1 MLPDSSRQV
10 LSEIYRE
17 GRRCNTHHHRLYPL
31 SLTIHKT
38 GAKEPRTTQVYRF
51 PACIVARHNRG
62 CNICRDGK
70 PHVRFCTHTCIQTL
84 FCSVDYFFYIPCSG
98 RTLED
103 TIGDKTVERL
113 LVKVSSAEFA
123 AKTSDSLLLGRE
135 VGNMYCASLYGGL
148 ASLFAT

>member
-1 MLPDSSRQV
+1 MLAWKASRKFPPP
-10 LSEIYRE
+10 LLFNIY
-17 GRRCNTHHHRLYPL
+17 
-31 SLTIHKT
+31 
-38 GAKEPRTTQVYRF
+38 
-51 PACIVARHNRG
+51 
-62 CNICRDGK
+62 
-70 PHVRFCTHTCIQTL
+70 L
-84 FCSVDYFFYIPCSG
+84 FTSQNSG

-113 LVKVSSAEFA
+113 LVKVSSAEFS